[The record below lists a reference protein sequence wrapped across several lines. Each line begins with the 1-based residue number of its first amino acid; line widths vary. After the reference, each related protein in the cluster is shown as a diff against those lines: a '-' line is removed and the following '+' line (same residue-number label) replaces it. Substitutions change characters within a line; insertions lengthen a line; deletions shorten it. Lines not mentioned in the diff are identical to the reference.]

1 MARKTAMPKAD
12 MRPMTTPLIEFV
24 GAMAAELSDEIV

>member
-12 MRPMTTPLIEFV
+12 MKPMTTPLIEFV
-24 GAMAAELSDEIV
+24 GAMAAERSGEFV